1 MAEIINVKIN
11 MDKLD
16 DDRYFTGKKG
26 EYCDLVMI
34 PTPKSDFGTWLLV
47 QKSTK
52 EERDGGLTMPIV
64 GNADYAGTQQR
75 ADNSER
81 QQGFTGSQAS
91 QSERPMAKNIT
102 RSNTMVEDGDEIPF

>member
-1 MAEIINVKIN
+1 MADIINLNVNI
-11 MDKLD
+11 DKLD
-16 DDRYFTGKKG
+16 EDRYFPGKKG
-26 EYCDLVMI
+26 RWCDLVMI
-34 PTPKSDFGTWLLV
+34 PTPNSEFGSWLLV

-52 EERDGGLTMPIV
+52 EERDSGLKMPIV
-64 GNADYAGTQQR
+64 GNADYAGTQQQ

-102 RSNTMVEDGDEIPF
+102 HSNTMVEDGDEIPF

>member
-1 MAEIINVKIN
+1 

-34 PTPKSDFGTWLLV
+34 PTPSSDYGSWGLV

-52 EERDGGLTMPIV
+52 EERDSGLKMPFV
-64 GNADYAGTQQR
+64 GNADYAG
-75 ADNSER
+75 ER
-81 QQGFTGSQAS
+81 QEGSGQQNFAGSQAS
-91 QSERPMAKNIT
+91 QRPMAETIST
-102 RSNTMVEDGDEIPF
+102 TPSDLAADDIPF